1 MTSTKVTTHELKK
14 MNRSKVYQF
23 IYDKRETSRPEI
35 AHTLQMSFP
44 TITQNLNDLEA
55 QELITWSGFQAS
67 SGGRKAQLLS
77 CNPVAKIAVGTEL
90 LEDEVRIVAVD
101 LYGQVLKETL
111 ISQTFFNSPEYFTSI
126 CRSIHAFIDELGIP
140 SSKILG
146 IGIAVQGIISLD
158 GKTVVYGEL
167 LGFTGLSLD
176 YFTANLEF
184 PCILI
189 QASKAATYSELGQN
203 KGLLNA
209 VHLSLNQYLGSGLIL
224 NGEIYQGDN
233 HLGGTFEHM
242 ILVPGGRKCY
252 CGNRGCVD
260 AYCSAHY
267 ITEEFGGPIEEF
279 FRKLRGG
286 DPAAGQIWDHYL
298 NYLGITIS
306 NIRFSVDCD
315 FIIDGLVRTYFTEDD
330 YKKLNTLVE
339 QNLHLPGDNPKIHLG
354 QYGKQAAS
362 IGAAFRY
369 IRAFLDSI

>member
-23 IYDKRETSRPEI
+23 IYDKKETSRPEI
-35 AHTLQMSFP
+35 VHSLQMSFP

-55 QELITWSGFQAS
+55 QELIMWNGFQAS
-67 SGGRKAQLLS
+67 SGGRKAHLLS
-77 CNPVAKIAVGTEL
+77 CNPIAKIAIGTEL
-90 LEDEVRIVAVD
+90 LEDEIRIVAVD
-101 LYGQVLKETL
+101 LYGNVLKETI
-111 ISQTFFNSPEYFTSI
+111 ISQIFSNSPEYFSSI
-126 CRSIHAFIDELGIP
+126 CCSINAFINELEIP

-146 IGIAVQGIISLD
+146 IGIAVQGIVSPD

-176 YFTANLEF
+176 YFIDNLDF
-184 PCILI
+184 PCIFI
-189 QASKAATYSELGQN
+189 QASKAATYSELGKN
-203 KGLLNA
+203 KGLSNA

-224 NGEIYQGDN
+224 NGEIYQGAN

-242 ILVPGGRKCY
+242 ILVPGGRRCY
-252 CGNRGCVD
+252 CGNSGCVD

-267 ITEEFGGPIEEF
+267 ITEEFGGSIEKF
-279 FRKLRGG
+279 FQQLRNG
-286 DPAAGQIWDHYL
+286 DPSAQKIWD
-298 NYLGITIS
+298 NYLYYLSITIS

-315 FIIDGLVRTYFTEDD
+315 FIIDGLIRTYFTEED
-330 YKKLNTLVE
+330 YKKLHTLIK
-339 QNLHLPGDNPKIHLG
+339 QNLHLPGGNPNIHLG

-369 IRAFLDSI
+369 IRTFLDSI